1 MPLGSLT
8 TTYSLKVNTTLVPC
22 TGTETEP
29 TAGVTLLTTG
39 GMVSLRPPVGAC
51 VVLAHDG
58 WKTESTRSVIA
69 GTKGKNLVRN
79 FFIADRVYS
88 KIRLR
93 SRF

>member
-1 MPLGSLT
+1 MPFGSLT
-8 TTYSLKVNTTLVPC
+8 VTYSSNVNATLVPC
-22 TGTETEP
+22 TGTETAP
-29 TAGVTLLTTG
+29 GRGTTLLTTG
-39 GMVSLRPPVGAC
+39 GIVSLSPPVGAC